1 MDSNNICSTINQIFS
16 SNQNT
21 KDMIVDYDSN
31 NKCYHIYNR
40 NDYIYFDIYVI
51 IKNNDDIHL
60 KIDRNIVR
68 HDDSVVLRN
77 IIDIDTKLENI
88 SQHIKLI

>member
-1 MDSNNICSTINQIFS
+1 MDSDTILPEINNIFS
-16 SNQNT
+16 SNSST
-21 KDMIVDYDSN
+21 KDMTIDYDSK

-40 NDYIYFDIYVI
+40 NDYIYFDIYVKV
-51 IKNNDDIHL
+51 KNNNDINL

-77 IIDIDTKLENI
+77 VIDIDTQLENI
-88 SQHIKLI
+88 HQYIKQI